1 MVKIHW
7 SGYELKKLKNGEKI
21 KKCGGSEKNKK
32 CHKRPLHI
40 WMSLNQWF
48 EPISVGI

>member
-40 WMSLNQWF
+40 WMSLNKWF